1 MTLDPMKLLPPGV
14 RPFEAVLHPGGQMD
28 IRGLDEEA
36 QARQV
41 AEALKATPLADVRE
55 DAALWRVR
63 GLLIRGQA
71 QLYEYAVAESGA
83 VSGPDGEEGWEV
95 RPFPEMPGVPVQGDG
110 SAPNTFDALHYRE
123 GRIDLEPDAP
133 DDLLDA
139 VEDAVREY
147 HGTEGGLP
155 GQTWAE
161 RHAAAGGPA
170 SAVPEARRVRLRLD
184 DAAGLRFVALPET
197 AEYLHGGEWHAY
209 APAPQDLAPGNLKLG
224 APGDTDGDTDGD
236 ADEGTDEGTDEDSP
250 FDLFSSL
257 FDLHSVTAE
266 LHADGRVQVQ
276 GENLAPEVTDA
287 LERHLRADL
296 GAGDPEKWQAT
307 LRELFGLESGDEVP
321 SGLRVGLLRQMVEAD
336 PALAAQAI
344 TPSAVTFDGQTWTE
358 LDTDDTED
366 DE

>member
-1 MTLDPMKLLPPGV
+1 MKGDMTPTPEKLDPMKLLPPGV
-14 RPFEAVLHPGGQMD
+14 RPFEVILHPGGQMD

-36 QARQV
+36 QAMQV
-41 AEALKATPLADVRE
+41 AEALKQTPLAGVRE

-71 QLYEYAVAESGA
+71 QLYEYAVSETGDADEAS
-83 VSGPDGEEGWEV
+83 WET

-110 SAPNTFDALHYRE
+110 AAPNTFDALHYRE

-139 VEDAVREY
+139 VEDAVRAY
-147 HGTEGGLP
+147 HGTER
-155 GQTWAE
+155 TWAE

-170 SAVPEARRVRLRLD
+170 NELPEARRVQLRLE
-184 DAAGLRFVALPET
+184 DATGLRFVALPET

-209 APAPQDLAPGNLKLG
+209 TPAPQSLALDAAG
-224 APGDTDGDTDGD
+224 A
-236 ADEGTDEGTDEDSP
+236 EDEDSA

-266 LHADGRVQVQ
+266 LHADGRVEVQ
-276 GENLAPEVTDA
+276 GEDLAPELRAA
-287 LERHLRADL
+287 LQSHLVADL
-296 GAGDPEKWQAT
+296 GAGDPAKWEVA
-307 LRELFGLESGDEVP
+307 LRGLFGLEDGDEVP

-358 LDTDDTED
+358 LDDGDEPDED

>member
-1 MTLDPMKLLPPGV
+1 MKGDMTLDPMKLLPPGV
-14 RPFEAVLHPGGQMD
+14 RPFEVTLHPGGQLD

-36 QARQV
+36 QAMQV
-41 AEALKATPLADVRE
+41 AEALKQTPLAGVRE
-55 DAALWRVR
+55 DTALWRVR

-71 QLYEYAVAESGA
+71 QLYEYAVSETGDAEEAS
-83 VSGPDGEEGWEV
+83 WET
-95 RPFPEMPGVPVQGDG
+95 RPFPDMPGVPVQGDG
-110 SAPNTFDALHYRE
+110 AAPSTFDALHYRE

-147 HGTEGGLP
+147 HGTE
-155 GQTWAE
+155 QNWAE

-170 SAVPEARRVRLRLD
+170 NELPEAWRVRLRLEETGLD
-184 DAAGLRFVALPET
+184 GAAGLRFVALPET
-197 AEYLHGGEWHAY
+197 AEYLHGGEWHPY
-209 APAPQDLAPGNLKLG
+209 APAPQNLALD
-224 APGDTDGDTDGD
+224 APEQSNEED
-236 ADEGTDEGTDEDSP
+236 DSP

-266 LHADGRVQVQ
+266 LHADGRVEVQ
-276 GENLAPEVTDA
+276 GEDLAPELRAA
-287 LERHLRADL
+287 LQSHLGADL
-296 GAGDPEKWQAT
+296 GAGDPAKWEVA
-307 LRELFGLESGDEVP
+307 LRGLFGLEEGDEVP

-358 LDTDDTED
+358 LDDGDDGDEPDEGD